1 MNTAAPW
8 PTVVEAEARVLHVQT
23 KFHKWATTD
32 QTQQFHD
39 LFNLVCDRA
48 TLVVAWQR
56 VRTNRGSR
64 TAGVDGITRRDVEQR
79 VGVERF
85 LDGIRSS
92 VKDGSYRPQPVR
104 ERMIPK
110 AGGKLRR
117 LGIATLRDRVVQMAL
132 KLVLEPIFEPD
143 QYRSSYAY
151 RPGRR
156 AQDAVAEIVHFVNN
170 GYEWV
175 VEGDVEAC
183 FDTIEHR
190 SVVEQLRTRVT
201 DRRVLGLCKAFLR
214 AGVLTELGRLERTV
228 TGTPQ
233 GGIVSPLFANLA
245 LHAALDE
252 HFQSVWA
259 AQSRYRSQRNY
270 LRSKGHATY
279 RLIRYS
285 DDFVLMVSGTRE
297 QAAALK
303 ADTARLL
310 ARHGLRLSEHK
321 TLITHV
327 DEAFDFLGFRI
338 QRRPRQ
344 GKTPCAYTFMSKA
357 AFERTKHKVKALTR
371 RHTHNLSLQQL
382 LHAINPILRGVAHYF
397 RHAAVKHTLHYLA
410 YYAWW
415 RVMRWLRAKHPQAN
429 WTWMRRRYF
438 GKDGIAEAGV
448 TLFRPD
454 SVAVTRYRYRGANIA
469 TPWNAEILAANRAA
483 FRRVIDEP
491 PRLEQLQLRL
501 TE

>member
-1 MNTAAPW
+1 MNSAAPW
-8 PTVVEAEARVLHVQT
+8 PAAIEAEARVLQVQT
-23 KFHKWATTD
+23 KFHKWAASD
-32 QTQQFHD
+32 PQQQFHD
-39 LFNLVCDRA
+39 LFNLVADRA
-48 TLVVAWQR
+48 TLVVAWRR
-56 VRTNRGSR
+56 VRANRGSR
-64 TAGVDGITRRDVEQR
+64 TAGVDGVTRRDVEQR

-85 LDGIRSS
+85 LDDIRTSLR
-92 VKDGSYRPQPVR
+92 DRTYRPQPVR

-170 GYEWV
+170 GYQWV
-175 VEGDVEAC
+175 VEGDLEAC

-190 SVVEQLRTRVT
+190 LVVDQVRRRIT
-201 DRRVLGLCKAFLR
+201 DRRVVGLCKAFLK
-214 AGVLTELGRLERTV
+214 AGVLTEMGRLQREV

-245 LHAALDE
+245 LGAALDAY
-252 HFQSVWA
+252 FASVWES
-259 AQSRYRSQRNY
+259 QSRYRSQRNY
-270 LRSKGHATY
+270 LRSKGQATY

-285 DDFVLMVSGTRE
+285 DDFVLMVAGTRA
-297 QAAALK
+297 QAEELR
-303 ADTARLL
+303 DETAVLL
-310 ARHGLRLSEHK
+310 ARHGLRLSPAK

-338 QRRPRQ
+338 QRRERE
-344 GKTPCAYTFMSKA
+344 GKTPCAYTFMSNA
-357 AFERTKHKVKALTR
+357 VFARTKQKVKALTR
-371 RHTHNLSLQQL
+371 RHTRNLSLKQL
-382 LHAINPILRGVAHYF
+382 LLAINPVLRGVAHYF

-410 YYAWW
+410 YFAWW
-415 RVMRWLRAKHPQAN
+415 RVMRWLRAKHPHAN

-438 GKDGIAEAGV
+438 GKDGITEGGV

-454 SVAVTRYRYRGANIA
+454 TVAVTRYRYRGANIA
-469 TPWNAEILAANRAA
+469 TPWNAEMLEARQAA
-483 FRRVIDEP
+483 FRHVIDERAALE
-491 PRLEQLQLRL
+491 RLGWRMAR
-501 TE
+501 